1 MKPQLHLFAAVI
13 GLLPLLPAAAQARE
27 EIVQFAKGSTGAILK
42 GKIEGRESVDYKIT
56 AKAGQ
61 SMVAE
66 LKSDKTSNYFNVLP
80 PGSEEAIFI
89 GSTLGNR
96 FEGKLP
102 KDGEYTIRL
111 YLMGKAMSSGLQAN
125 YTLSLNVDAPA
136 KATAS
141 VATPGFDQK
150 LELQG
155 ISFHVQSVSAAGE
168 NPDCAHAIR
177 LERGQHTHPHPHH
190 RDDHGGGVSDMN
202 ADGSPEV
209 FVYVRNPGGQPRGAF
224 YAWSANRKKSL
235 SDIHLQELPAND
247 PAMAGHQGKDEYAVV
262 EGSFVRRFPIAGGK
276 TRQIQYKLKA
286 GEAGWLLKLDKVVE
300 Y

>member
-1 MKPQLHLFAAVI
+1 MI
-13 GLLPLLPAAAQARE
+13 
-27 EIVQFAKGSTGAILK
+27 
-42 GKIEGRESVDYKIT
+42 
-56 AKAGQ
+56 
-61 SMVAE
+61 AE

-80 PGSEEAIFI
+80 PGSDEAIFI
-89 GSTLGNR
+89 GSTSGNR

-102 KDGEYTIRL
+102 KDGEYIIRL

-125 YTLSLNVDAPA
+125 YTLSLNVNAPT
-136 KATAS
+136 KET
-141 VATPGFDQK
+141 TGFDQK

-155 ISFHVQSVSAAGE
+155 ISFHVESASSAGE
-168 NPDCAHAIR
+168 NQILLTPSGLSEVNTPIR
-177 LERGQHTHPHPHH
+177 TPITGTITEAE
-190 RDDHGGGVSDMN
+190 VSDMN

-209 FVYVRNPGGQPRGAF
+209 FVYVRNPGGEARGAF
-224 YAWSANRKKSL
+224 YAWSANHKKSL

-247 PAMAGHQGKDEYAVV
+247 PAMTGHQGKDEYAVV